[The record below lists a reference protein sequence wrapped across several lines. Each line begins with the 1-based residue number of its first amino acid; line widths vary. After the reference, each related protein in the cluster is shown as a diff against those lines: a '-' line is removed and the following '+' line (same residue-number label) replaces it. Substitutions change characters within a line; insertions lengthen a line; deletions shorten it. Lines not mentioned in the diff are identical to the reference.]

1 MKILISL
8 LLIGVNFYSYSQN
21 QVVRTLDHRGT
32 GWMNDLIMSDY
43 NGRPFKLYYEGVE
56 GTPFMFDE
64 WKLADITLS
73 RGKKFEKIK
82 ARVDLCSQEA
92 HFITRNNVEIVT
104 HNGLVTKIV
113 LFDSTTAGIDSFT
126 LKTGFP
132 AIDNQN
138 ENNFYELL
146 SDGRAQLVKSIRKKI
161 VEKKNDVSG
170 QVEKEFD
177 SYENYYVF
185 NKGVIKKIKRDKASV
200 LDLLNDQ
207 QEKIEEFIKSN
218 NINLKRTDSLI
229 RLFDYYNSLK

>member
-1 MKILISL
+1 MKILITIL
-8 LLIGVNFYSYSQN
+8 LVGVNFYSYSQN
-21 QVVRTLDHRGT
+21 QVVRTLDNRGT
-32 GWMNDLIMSDY
+32 GWMNDLIISDY
-43 NGRPFKLYYEGVE
+43 NGRPFKLYYEGVQ
-56 GTPFMFDE
+56 GSPFLFDE

-73 RGKKFEKIK
+73 KGKKFEKIK

-104 HNGLVTKIV
+104 PNGLVTEIA
-113 LFDSTTAGIDSFT
+113 LFDSTTAGMDTIR

-132 AIDNQN
+132 TIDNQN

-170 QVEKEFD
+170 QVEREFD
-177 SYENYYVF
+177 FYEDYYVF
-185 NKGVIKKIKRDKASV
+185 NNGVLKKIRRDKSSV

-207 QEKIEEFIKSN
+207 KVKIEEFIKSN
-218 NINLKRTDSLI
+218 GINLKRADGLI

>member
-1 MKILISL
+1 MKIIISL
-8 LLIGVNFYSYSQN
+8 LLVGVSFYSYSQN
-21 QVVRTLDHRGT
+21 QVVRTLDSRGS
-32 GWMNDLIMSDY
+32 GWMNDLIISDY
-43 NGRPFKLYYEGVE
+43 NGRPFKSYYEGVQ
-56 GTPFMFDE
+56 GSPFMFDD
-64 WKLADITLS
+64 WKLADIILS

-104 HNGLVTKIV
+104 PYGLVTEIV
-113 LFDSTTAGIDSFT
+113 LFDSSTAGMDTFR

-170 QVEKEFD
+170 QVEREFD
-177 SYENYYVF
+177 SYEDYYFF
-185 NKGVIKKIKRDKASV
+185 NNGVLKKIKRDKASV

-207 QEKIEEFIKSN
+207 KVKMEEFIKSN
-218 NINLKRTDSLI
+218 NINLKRADGLI